1 MWTIIEKIFRRYDAK
16 GEVKLDR
23 ILNNSI
29 LRKCSLLLCS
39 FYFVL
44 FIGGCKPDKNDVT
57 QEKNQ
62 NIVFSVATVNAKP
75 CDKNVAVTVS
85 VKNNPGFASATLE
98 VHYDDNFLT
107 LTGFSYK
114 MSAMQGA
121 SSTPFRE
128 KASPPCLSV
137 TNRKENI
144 TGDFDFATL
153 FFDVAE
159 DAEGS
164 YDISLNCDEND
175 VFDLNENNLN
185 CTLNKGAVLITTEGE
200 TVSSVATKSFHTVLF
215 KDEEGNEIA
224 TQTVGDGDASAA
236 PVAPS
241 KDGYVFK
248 GWSEAVDEVTKD
260 ITVTPVY
267 EPIGDSPM
275 FEVEQVDA
283 NAGDKD
289 VAVEISVKN
298 NPGVA
303 SIAFDVIYDTDHLKM
318 TDFQYNP
325 TAISGSATVPFHD
338 DVLPPHLS
346 MVNINTNQTGD
357 WAFATLYFE
366 VASDAKGGYPI
377 VLTYDEDNVYNIE
390 ETSIPFKV
398 VNGIITVN

>member
-1 MWTIIEKIFRRYDAK
+1 M
-16 GEVKLDR
+16 DR
-23 ILNNSI
+23 ILNKSI
-29 LRKCSLLLCS
+29 LRICSLLLCS
-39 FYFVL
+39 FFFVV
-44 FIGGCKPDKNDVT
+44 FISGCKPDENDFT
-57 QEKNQ
+57 QENNQ
-62 NIVFSVATVNAKP
+62 SIVFSVEEVSAKP
-75 CDKNVAVTVS
+75 GDKNVAVTVS
-85 VKNNPGFASATLE
+85 VKNNPGFSSATLE
-98 VHYDDNFLT
+98 VHYDDKFLT

-128 KASPPCLSV
+128 EVSPPCLSV

-164 YDISLNCDEND
+164 CDISLSCVEND
-175 VFDLNENNLN
+175 VFDLNENNLD
-185 CTLNKGAVLITTEGE
+185 CMLNKGAVLIAPEGE
-200 TVSSVATKSFHTVLF
+200 TVPSVSTKLYHTVIF

-248 GWSEAVDEVTKD
+248 GWSEAVDEVIKD

-267 EPIGDSPM
+267 EPIGDALL
-275 FEVEQVDA
+275 FEVEQVEA

-318 TDFQYNP
+318 TDFQYNL
-325 TAISGSATVPFHD
+325 TAISGSATVPFHE

-346 MVNINTNQTGD
+346 MVNINNNQIGD
-357 WAFATLYFE
+357 WIFATLYFE
-366 VASDAKGGYPI
+366 VTSDAKGSYPI

-390 ETSIPFKV
+390 ETNIPFKV
-398 VNGIITVN
+398 VNGIITIS

>member
-1 MWTIIEKIFRRYDAK
+1 M
-16 GEVKLDR
+16 
-23 ILNNSI
+23 
-29 LRKCSLLLCS
+29 
-39 FYFVL
+39 
-44 FIGGCKPDKNDVT
+44 
-57 QEKNQ
+57 
-62 NIVFSVATVNAKP
+62 
-75 CDKNVAVTVS
+75 
-85 VKNNPGFASATLE
+85 
-98 VHYDDNFLT
+98 
-107 LTGFSYK
+107 
-114 MSAMQGA
+114 
-121 SSTPFRE
+121 
-128 KASPPCLSV
+128 
-137 TNRKENI
+137 
-144 TGDFDFATL
+144 
-153 FFDVAE
+153 
-159 DAEGS
+159 
-164 YDISLNCDEND
+164 
-175 VFDLNENNLN
+175 
-185 CTLNKGAVLITTEGE
+185 
-200 TVSSVATKSFHTVLF
+200 
-215 KDEEGNEIA
+215 
-224 TQTVGDGDASAA
+224 
-236 PVAPS
+236 
-241 KDGYVFK
+241 FK

-390 ETSIPFKV
+390 ETNIPFKV